1 MRRIIMIAVLVIV
14 VLLLVAQFGP
24 SLVHGE
30 TVRPASPRFGA
41 SWFEARG
48 LAALLTMRVWHC
60 AACSD
65 LILRS
70 PP

>member
-30 TVRPASPRFGA
+30 IVRPALPA
-41 SWFEARG
+41 VATPQW
-48 LAALLTMRVWHC
+48 
-60 AACSD
+60 
-65 LILRS
+65 
-70 PP
+70 